1 MSQTWKRSSAGTSRA
16 ASAMRR
22 KSTRL
27 RYCIIVVLSVR
38 GSEVVVAMLFGGDGA
53 DGCLLLRQPL
63 EDLLV
68 GLDASG
74 QSVPEVR
81 VCPTLL
87 QVVSNRVAD
96 ELGRRDAVH
105 AGNEL
110 HVLGLV

>member
-1 MSQTWKRSSAGTSRA
+1 MLCSGDVAAG
-16 ASAMRR
+16 
-22 KSTRL
+22 
-27 RYCIIVVLSVR
+27 CW
-38 GSEVVVAMLFGGDGA
+38 
-53 DGCLLLRQPL
+53 LLRQPL

-74 QSVPEVR
+74 QSVLEVR

-96 ELGRRDAVH
+96 ELGRRNAVH

-110 HVLGLV
+110 HVLGLVLRLTNGRDAGLAISMLHIGPLGSIPPGFTLSTMGLEILLV